1 LQNEQAQRIKSAQ
14 EELDRLPEWVEL
26 TQQEQN
32 ALLGDLEALQ
42 IEASQDLAGLQALV
56 NQEYTINSQVQDV
69 KRRIQKIGSER
80 VREKVKAEQDKAAAE
95 GKPQPMKRQF
105 ASKAKITSMNDL
117 DVLIGELNKLRAEL
131 YYAHEFELVLNLKDE
146 G

>member
-1 LQNEQAQRIKSAQ
+1 LK
-14 EELDRLPEWVEL
+14 LHKTL
-26 TQQEQN
+26 T
-32 ALLGDLEALQ
+32 
-42 IEASQDLAGLQALV
+42 GLQSLV

-69 KRRIQKIGSER
+69 KRGIQKIGSER

-95 GKPQPMKRQF
+95 GKPQPMKRRF
-105 ASKAKITSMNDL
+105 ASKAKITTMDDL

-146 G
+146 E